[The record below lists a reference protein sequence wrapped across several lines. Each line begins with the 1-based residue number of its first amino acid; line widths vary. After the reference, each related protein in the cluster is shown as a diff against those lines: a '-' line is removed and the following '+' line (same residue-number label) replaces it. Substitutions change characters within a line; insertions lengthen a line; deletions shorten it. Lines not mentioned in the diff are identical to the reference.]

1 MKQDQIAGIVR
12 AIVAGLGGY
21 LVGKGFV
28 DAANMEVIAGAL
40 ATLGV
45 AVWSVWAKKAT

>member
-1 MKQDQIAGIVR
+1 MKQEQIAGIVR
-12 AIVAGLGGY
+12 AIVAAVGGY

-28 DAANMEVIAGAL
+28 DAANMEIIAGSL

-45 AVWSVWAKKAT
+45 AVWSVWAKKA